1 MMINRHRKT
10 LVTDS
15 GMHCIWD
22 PCYFSNINNYD
33 SWERE
38 LLEDEDILQHI
49 DKGKFVPINIH
60 SDGAFEFEV
69 RVGTS
74 EVFQQ
79 LSECERK
86 YLIVSS
92 EEYRFVSNGYVCI
105 SGIEYI
111 CNNPDENIGC
121 LSIDRGDYS
130 VTVHLIGW
138 DDEPG
143 MREPDG
149 TPKVEAL
156 PDFIIIMNPSLNEE
170 EYRVDLNTFPDQ
182 A

>member
-1 MMINRHRKT
+1 MMINRLRKT

-22 PCYFSNINNYD
+22 PFYFSNISDYD
-33 SWERE
+33 SWEKN

-49 DKGKFVPINIH
+49 GRGMFVPINIH

-74 EVFQQ
+74 EAFQQ
-79 LSECERK
+79 LSERESK
-86 YLIVSS
+86 YLIISS
-92 EEYRFVSNGYVCI
+92 EEYLFVSNGNLCI

-111 CNNPDENIGC
+111 CNNPDEYTGR
-121 LSIDRGDYS
+121 LAIDRGDYS
-130 VTVHLIGW
+130 VIVHLIGW

-149 TPKVEAL
+149 TPKAEAL
-156 PDFIIIMNPSLNEE
+156 PDFIVIMNPSHNGK
-170 EYRVDLNTFPDQ
+170 EYRIDLNTFPNPS
-182 A
+182 